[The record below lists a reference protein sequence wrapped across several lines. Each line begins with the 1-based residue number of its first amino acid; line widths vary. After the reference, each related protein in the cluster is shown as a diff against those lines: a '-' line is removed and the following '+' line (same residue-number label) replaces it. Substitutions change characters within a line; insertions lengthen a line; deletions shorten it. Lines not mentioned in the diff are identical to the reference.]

1 MELYQLRTFT
11 TVAELGHFT
20 RAAERLHIS
29 QPAVSGQMRAL
40 EEELG
45 VELFERG
52 PAGMSLTKAG
62 AHLLPFAE
70 KVLAAAVELRGEVQA
85 MHGRVQG
92 KLRVGTVS
100 DPSYLRLGEFLSRM
114 VDRHPLIEIE
124 LHKEVSGEALD
135 QLRNGELDATFF
147 FGKLLPMQTDGIR
160 LGDMTYRVIAP
171 LEWKAKVANADWAD
185 IAAMPWIMMPENS
198 AHHQV
203 LSEAFGKHGLEPQ
216 KVIETDQASVIAD
229 LVASGVGLSLA
240 REEIALAG
248 RDAGRW
254 VIWEPAH
261 LEISLWFVYMPDR
274 ARDLAVQA
282 LVQGISEVWAE
293 PVVPPVALVPR
304 TAAAGS

>member
-1 MELYQLRTFT
+1 
-11 TVAELGHFT
+11 
-20 RAAERLHIS
+20 
-29 QPAVSGQMRAL
+29 
-40 EEELG
+40 
-45 VELFERG
+45 
-52 PAGMSLTKAG
+52 
-62 AHLLPFAE
+62 
-70 KVLAAAVELRGEVQA
+70 
-85 MHGRVQG
+85 
-92 KLRVGTVS
+92 
-100 DPSYLRLGEFLSRM
+100 
-114 VDRHPLIEIE
+114 
-124 LHKEVSGEALD
+124 
-135 QLRNGELDATFF
+135 
-147 FGKLLPMQTDGIR
+147 MQTDGIR